1 MPSHLYLSDLK
12 SLYVFMMVVN
22 CGGLSA
28 AQIRLHMNLSSVSSH
43 LQALEK
49 RLGARLCS
57 RGRSGFSV
65 TEEGQRVYG
74 LASEFFPSLEIFFS
88 KVKSSN
94 GRLSG
99 TLRIGVSDGEVT
111 NADFMLWNVI
121 SEFRK
126 IPRNE
131 VLIEIDSSPPDRTI
145 EQVLSGG
152 YHVGFGHFPVVPS
165 GLTRSPLFME
175 RQVLYVG
182 QLHPKFQLAS
192 YMTLDDIENL
202 HFAMRAG
209 PLPRETPDV
218 VARQRAAAVATTAEG
233 RATLI
238 LSGQYVG
245 YLPEH
250 FARPWLQRGLMR
262 PVLQDDL
269 SYTVAYHALIKEV
282 AVRSSFL
289 QAFLDLMPSLKPM
302 HLQRPVR
309 SAQLVR

>member
-1 MPSHLYLSDLK
+1 
-12 SLYVFMMVVN
+12 
-22 CGGLSA
+22 
-28 AQIRLHMNLSSVSSH
+28 
-43 LQALEK
+43 
-49 RLGARLCS
+49 
-57 RGRSGFSV
+57 
-65 TEEGQRVYG
+65 
-74 LASEFFPSLEIFFS
+74 
-88 KVKSSN
+88 
-94 GRLSG
+94 
-99 TLRIGVSDGEVT
+99 
-111 NADFMLWNVI
+111 
-121 SEFRK
+121 
-126 IPRNE
+126 
-131 VLIEIDSSPPDRTI
+131 
-145 EQVLSGG
+145 
-152 YHVGFGHFPVVPS
+152 
-165 GLTRSPLFME
+165 ME

-182 QLHPKFQLAS
+182 QLHPKFHLAS

-238 LSGQYVG
+238 LSGQYVA